1 MPTKPD
7 PRVASDHSWPK
18 MTSGSE
24 DERAGADVRPAPAAS
39 PPPVD
44 PATVDPPHQAESLVL
59 ADKQAD
65 EQARPSPSPEPAE
78 PPADYIITLRQDTT
92 KEQWEQYKLQL
103 VGQGAEIRHEY
114 FSLILK
120 GFAVALRPSKLQA
133 FQQDPLVKH
142 VEADQKVHI

>member
-24 DERAGADVRPAPAAS
+24 DERAGAD
-39 PPPVD
+39 
-44 PATVDPPHQAESLVL
+44 AESLVL

-142 VEADQKVHI
+142 VDLGQSVGGGAEPVGLVSGVAAPLSLV